1 MPRAIWTGSISFGLV
16 NIPVKL
22 FTATKDRTLHFHQ
35 IHEKTKCRIRQKL
48 YCPGL
53 TDDVPRD
60 EIVKGFEVEPDRY
73 VILKPEEFEAVKPEA
88 SHTLDIENFVDLAS
102 IDPIYFD
109 KPYYLLPDE
118 RSQKPYKL
126 LVTAMTRAG
135 KVGVA
140 KFVMRDKE
148 YLAALRPVNDVICL
162 ELMRFADEV
171 VSADTLVGERKE
183 IDMGEKELKMAEQL
197 IESLSEDFD
206 PAKYRDEYRERLE
219 EIINKKAHGEEITIQ
234 APEPEAGGKVIDLM
248 AALEASLAKAKA
260 RSKQEREEKPQ
271 KKAKRNRSSSA

>member
-22 FTATKDRTLHFHQ
+22 FTATKDRALHFHQ

-48 YCPGL
+48 YCPGVSE
-53 TDDVPRD
+53 DVPRD
-60 EIVKGFEVEPDRY
+60 EIVKGFEVAPDQY
-73 VILKPEEFEAVKPEA
+73 VILKPEEFDAIKPEA
-88 SHTLDIENFVDLAS
+88 GHTLDIENFVDLAS

-109 KPYYLLPDE
+109 KPYYLLPDD
-118 RSQKPYKL
+118 RSRKPYKL

-171 VSADTLVGERKE
+171 VGADTLIGESKE
-183 IDMGEKELKMAEQL
+183 IVLGEKELKMAEQL

-206 PAKYRDEYRERLE
+206 PAGYHDEYRERLS
-219 EIINKKAHGEEITIQ
+219 EIIDKKAHGEEITIQ

-248 AALEASLAKAKA
+248 AALEASLAKAKE
-260 RSKQEREEKPQ
+260 RSKPSDEEKT
-271 KKAKRNRSSSA
+271 KKKRNRRKSA